1 MNQYSI
7 SENSPFIIDDEEENE
22 ESISLQPVNFAPL
35 LPSTDSSSSEFIK
48 ESSRLAA
55 LPKDTLHIVSLE
67 HDGVGLLKM
76 PNDGGSFF
84 ESFLNMANSI
94 IGAVLTIVVDWT
106 IRLLVYNSKLSGRN
120 SYQDVVYFCFGKGGH
135 ISISLFQLAF
145 AFGGMCAFC
154 VIIGDTIPHVI
165 ASVFPQI
172 IDIPI
177 LRLFT
182 DRYFIIIFCTAFISY
197 PLSLYRDISKLA
209 KASGLALISMV
220 IIVASVVIEGPQVDD
235 SLKGNP
241 DTRWKFIQPQVFQ
254 PTLKR
259 FEAVTHLSTGISML
273 ACMLMALFGYLVFTD
288 KTQGNILNN
297 FPQNN
302 FIINI
307 ARFCFGF
314 NMFTTLPLEVFVCRE
329 VIIKYYYPNEMYLLK
344 RHVIITTLLVAGA
357 MFISLLTNDLGIVL
371 ELTGGFS
378 ATALAFILPPA
389 CFLKLTS
396 GKWYSRKKLP
406 AVACV
411 GFGVSVMILSTTL
424 SITKI
429 INNYHEERD
438 LKK

>member
-1 MNQYSI
+1 RNTITDTLSKSKEKLETLKEKVIQLS
-7 SENSPFIIDDEEENE
+7 EEERLNDAIKLVKSE
-22 ESISLQPVNFAPL
+22 ENL
-35 LPSTDSSSSEFIK
+35 EFKTGEAWDQLIMECVDK
-48 ESSRLAA
+48 GRAKMAA

-94 IGAVLTIVVDWT
+94 IGAGIILLVVLTIVVDWT

-165 ASVFPQI
+165 ASIFPQI

-241 DTRWKFIQPQVFQ
+241 DTRWKFIQPEVFQ

-288 KTQGNILNN
+288 KTQ
-297 FPQNN
+297 
-302 FIINI
+302 
-307 ARFCFGF
+307 
-314 NMFTTLPLEVFVCRE
+314 
-329 VIIKYYYPNEMYLLK
+329 
-344 RHVIITTLLVAGA
+344 
-357 MFISLLTNDLGIVL
+357 
-371 ELTGGFS
+371 
-378 ATALAFILPPA
+378 
-389 CFLKLTS
+389 
-396 GKWYSRKKLP
+396 
-406 AVACV
+406 
-411 GFGVSVMILSTTL
+411 
-424 SITKI
+424 
-429 INNYHEERD
+429 
-438 LKK
+438 